1 MAYDPST
8 SGEAGGPRP
17 YLNIRE
23 LTKKFGDFTVL
34 KDISLDVFKGEF
46 LCFLGPSGCGKTTL
60 LRTIAGLDIQTRG
73 RFPNG
78 LFVSGFDPP

>member
-17 YLNIRE
+17 FLIIRD
-23 LTKKFGDFTVL
+23 LTKKFGDFTAL

-60 LRTIAGLDIQTRG
+60 LRTIAGLDIRTRG